1 MILVYMFPPMGPF
14 MTELYPTAVRGTGQG
29 FCYNAGRGI
38 GAVFPALIG
47 FLSDHMS
54 LAGAIGVFSA
64 IAFGIMILMLMMLPE
79 TRGRSLA
86 ELDGIATAP
95 GN

>member
-1 MILVYMFPPMGPF
+1 
-14 MTELYPTAVRGTGQG
+14 
-29 FCYNAGRGI
+29 
-38 GAVFPALIG
+38 VFA
-47 FLSDHMS
+47 
-54 LAGAIGVFSA
+54 A